1 MLFVKRLFALWIGFV
16 VSWWTAFAGAQTP
29 NVAPSPWLAPRR
41 PDGTTY
47 APTTPTNSS
56 DAGAISASSDAAS
69 PPSNTAASD
78 AAAPSTAPQPAPT
91 GTPTPQPANV
101 SPANS
106 AGATATTTGATSA
119 STTAAANAPSAGT
132 SAAGS
137 STTGTTSTP
146 SATVRTAP
154 LLPEPR
160 RVSLTR
166 ARIRLLDAS
175 FAGLSGRSSSQRI
188 LDGIVSIGAG
198 AVMAGSSFVIPST
211 PGLTDLRPWL
221 WATSGYLALQGIVNL
236 AWAPARERLSRQ
248 YEALPMGTAAQRRE
262 RLRFGEGALEE
273 IAADGHRRRIL
284 AGIANIA
291 ATGGLL
297 TIAYMDPI
305 FNGVPRPLSLTDAVI
320 LTYGGVSVVLH
331 IVQMLTL
338 SEEERLR
345 NAYFQQLELLRAE
358 RARAEANA
366 SN

>member
-1 MLFVKRLFALWIGFV
+1 MKRLFALWIGFV

-29 NVAPSPWLAPRR
+29 NVVPSPWLAPRR

-47 APTTPTNSS
+47 APTNSS
-56 DAGAISASSDAAS
+56 DAGVSS
-69 PPSNTAASD
+69 AASD
-78 AAAPSTAPQPAPT
+78 AAASAPPTSEPAADASAPQPAPAS
-91 GTPTPQPANV
+91 GPTPQPA
-101 SPANS
+101 SS
-106 AGATATTTGATSA
+106 A
-119 STTAAANAPSAGT
+119 
-132 SAAGS
+132 
-137 STTGTTSTP
+137 TTSTP
-146 SATVRTAP
+146 TVPSTTSATTPSAQPASTSTSAAPVRGGAAPTSPVTTAS

-236 AWAPARERLSRQ
+236 AWAPARERLSRE
-248 YEALPMGTAAQRRE
+248 YESLPSATAAQRRE
-262 RLRFGEGALEE
+262 RLRFGERALEE

-297 TIAYMDPI
+297 TIAYKDTI
-305 FNGVPRPLSLTDAVI
+305 FNGMPRPLSLTDAVI

-358 RARAEANA
+358 RARVEASAAN
-366 SN
+366 